1 MSDLVLQVEDLV
13 KEFPVK
19 HLFRPNETVVAV
31 DHVNFEVHRGSAVG
45 LVGES
50 GSGKS
55 TTARCII
62 RLLDPTSGRVLFNGE
77 DVASASGAS
86 LKQLRRKMQIVF
98 QDPYSSLNPRMRVE
112 DIISEGIRIH
122 HLAKSDEQ
130 RRRRVLELLD
140 LVGLEAAHSRRKP
153 SSFSGGQLQRI
164 GIARAL
170 AVDPDVLICDEPV
183 SSLDVSIQA
192 QILNLFRKLQLELN
206 LTMLFIAHDLATVR
220 HLCEYIV
227 VMQDGKV
234 VEQGPRE
241 QIYTAPRHPY
251 TRDLMAAVPVP
262 DPDLERERRRARKV
276 LAAELAAELAAQQ
289 EAAAADQAAS
299 PV

>member
-1 MSDLVLQVEDLV
+1 VSDLVLQVEDLV
-13 KEFPVK
+13 KEFPIR
-19 HLFRPNETVVAV
+19 HLFRPNETIVAV
-31 DHVNFEVHRGSAVG
+31 NHISFEVHRGSAVG

-62 RLLDPTSGRVLFNGE
+62 RLLDPTSGRVLFNGK
-77 DVASASGAS
+77 DVAHASGHT
-86 LKQLRRKMQIVF
+86 LKQLRRSMQIVF
-98 QDPYSSLNPRMRVE
+98 QDPFSSLNPRMRVE
-112 DIISEGIRIH
+112 NIISEGIRIH

-130 RRRRVLELLD
+130 RRQRVLQLLD
-140 LVGLEAAHSRRKP
+140 LVGLEAGHLRRKP

-170 AVDPDVLICDEPV
+170 AVDPELLICDEPV

-192 QILNLFRKLQLELN
+192 QILNLFRRLQLELN

-220 HLCEYIV
+220 HLCDYIV
-227 VMQDGKV
+227 VMQDGRV

-241 QIYTAPRHPY
+241 QVYTAPSHAY

-276 LAAELAAELAAQQ
+276 LAAELAAEQ
-289 EAAAADQAAS
+289 AAATADKAAS
-299 PV
+299 SV

>member
-1 MSDLVLQVEDLV
+1 VSELVLQVEDLV
-13 KEFPVK
+13 KEFPIK
-19 HLFRPNETVVAV
+19 HLFRPNETVAAV
-31 DHVNFEVHRGSAVG
+31 DHVSFEVHRGQAVG

-62 RLLDPTSGRVLFNGE
+62 RLLDPTSGRVLFNGQ
-77 DVASASGAS
+77 DVANASGPT
-86 LKQLRRKMQIVF
+86 LKQLRRSMQIVF
-98 QDPYSSLNPRMRVE
+98 QDPFSSLNPRLRVE
-112 DIISEGIRIH
+112 TIISEGIRIH
-122 HLAKSDEQ
+122 HLVTSDEQ

-140 LVGLEAAHSRRKP
+140 LVGLEPDHLRRKP
-153 SSFSGGQLQRI
+153 ASFSGGQLQRI

-170 AVDPDVLICDEPV
+170 AVDPELLICDEPV

-220 HLCEYIV
+220 HLCDYIV
-227 VMQDGKV
+227 VMQEGKV
-234 VEQGPRE
+234 VEQGPRDR
-241 QIYTAPRHPY
+241 IYGSPQHPY

-262 DPDLERERRRARKV
+262 DPDLERERREARKV
-276 LAAELAAELAAQQ
+276 LAAELTAAQ
-289 EAAAADQAAS
+289 AATDAEQAES
-299 PV
+299 SV